1 MNKFY
6 NFLNKLEVSP
16 FATIFIALTLISN
29 SYKLFFIYF
38 FITFIHE
45 LGHVLMAKLLKFKIG
60 TIKLLAIGF
69 NAEIED
75 LDNSSSIKEFLVT
88 IAGPLTYF
96 ISYYLLGYLYKVDF
110 ISYNAYVQA
119 LQVNKYNLFF
129 NLLPLIPLDG
139 GRILKIIIDNFFT
152 CKKSMIVSIIFSN
165 IFIVIFIANTIN
177 SPQWLVY
184 IFLILTNI
192 TYLLTINKKWKLFLI
207 KRLMIDNKYKD
218 KIHKNNDIYRNK
230 NNYLIKN
237 NNILNEKRAI
247 IQILKNTC

>member
-1 MNKFY
+1 
-6 NFLNKLEVSP
+6 
-16 FATIFIALTLISN
+16 
-29 SYKLFFIYF
+29 
-38 FITFIHE
+38 
-45 LGHVLMAKLLKFKIG
+45 MAKLLKFKIG